1 MVFYERI
8 KDSWN
13 YFVFLQNKNQIT
25 AMNIR
30 LLLIS
35 IALFAK
41 CMLGNIYGQ
50 SVTESGDSVRYW
62 IIEGVKSYRAGE
74 FPKATDLLLKVYDG
88 SRNDSVVC
96 EDVTQIGGMLV
107 AEYAV
112 MLDSLANYNYEY
124 ANYEIAL
131 LFGEKALDVNRV
143 VYGKD
148 SPSYAKSLSLL
159 AKCLYEQAHYTESM
173 ELITEAL
180 NIQEKCM
187 GKKNSDYADYLM
199 VLADN
204 HLDLG
209 IFEQSIKI
217 GEEAISI
224 IEEIEGKSSVSYA
237 KIVGSLADYYYEY
250 GKATKASQLCEYA
263 SHIYEKEGMDYTVEY
278 ATILFIWAKCKSDQ
292 GYDKEAIIFGQKALD
307 VFQKT
312 YGIHHPSRAAALSL
326 LGVCNSNIGNNE
338 KAIRLNLEAINIYK
352 EIYNDE
358 HPIFAI
364 LFLNLSS
371 YYCLIE
377 RYDDAISSCLK
388 CFAILKNSV
397 AADHPYIAILRH
409 NQALIY
415 MDMKEYDNAI
425 FYAIEA
431 LSIYEKGQRKDL
443 RNAFIYSIIAECYSY
458 KGNNIKAIEYG
469 KEALNVL
476 MEVSSMN
483 DFWIANLL
491 DNISH
496 YYSEI
501 GMYQESTQ
509 YIEKASERFKHYCL
523 HNFSEMSNNE
533 RYIIGVLLQQ
543 RFKYYLGFAY
553 RCNLPQ
559 ITSMIYDYYTLF
571 AKGILLNTE
580 INIKELIK
588 ESGDSLLLNKYDEY
602 VSNKE
607 IFNKL
612 ISLPVSER
620 HLNLDSL
627 NNTLQQQEEYF
638 AEKVLKDN
646 DILQLMN
653 ITWNDIQSSL
663 QEDEIAVEFID
674 IPLKNDSVIY
684 AALTIKSE
692 YDEPKMTPLFEYRQ
706 LKSISDTLYYQCE
719 EMADLVWK
727 PLQKEL
733 QGVKNIYFSPSGVL
747 YNIGIEY
754 LPGMDEYNIYRLS
767 STRELVTR
775 KESET
780 GTRAVLYGGL
790 DYYADLDTLN
800 SSRSLARI
808 SETFGEHADVRGL
821 SVRGAQNNLEYT
833 QEEVENI
840 GTELQKGNWTCLL
853 DTMSMGT
860 EESFKSLSG
869 KGINTIHIATHGFY
883 YTQEDADYK
892 GYRFML
898 LDDNR
903 TSAEDKALTRSG
915 LLMSGANHIL
925 EGENL
930 PDNVED
936 GILTA
941 KEIANVD
948 LRGLDL
954 VVLSACQTGLG
965 DISQGEGVFGL
976 QRGFKKAGANSILMS
991 LWEVDDKATQIL
1003 MTQFYKNW
1011 LSGQSKHQSLLSA
1024 QKFLRET
1031 EGGKYNEPK
1040 YWAAFILLDG
1050 LN

>member
-1 MVFYERI
+1 
-8 KDSWN
+8 
-13 YFVFLQNKNQIT
+13 
-25 AMNIR
+25 MNIR
-30 LLLIS
+30 LLLIG

-41 CMLGNIYGQ
+41 CMLGNIYCQ
-50 SVTESGDSVRYW
+50 SVTESGDSVRLW
-62 IIEGVKSYRAGE
+62 IIEGIKSYRAGE

-124 ANYEIAL
+124 ANDEIAL

-209 IFEQSIKI
+209 NFEQSIKI

-237 KIVGSLADYYYEY
+237 KIAGAQANYYYNYE
-250 GKATKASQLCEYA
+250 KITKADQLCEYA
-263 SHIYEKEGMDYTVEY
+263 SHVYEEENLYNTAEY
-278 ATILFIWAKCKSDQ
+278 ANILYVWAKCKSRK
-292 GYDKEAIIFGQKALD
+292 GYDKEAIVIGNKALAI
-307 VFQKT
+307 FKEL
-312 YGIHHPSRAAALSL
+312 YGSNHPSYAALL
-326 LGVCNSNIGNNE
+326 ETIGVFYSNIGNYSE
-338 KAIRLNLEAINIYK
+338 AIRLNTEATNTYK
-352 EIYNDE
+352 EIYKDDHPVFIIQYNNLISYFLQSERYREAIQCGLNTLNILNNANIDDYPRQIYIRKYLADSYRNTGNYDE
-358 HPIFAI
+358 ALNQENAI
-364 LFLNLSS
+364 LSIFENNIED
-371 YYCLIE
+371 YY
-377 RYDDAISSCLK
+377 
-388 CFAILKNSV
+388 
-397 AADHPYIAILRH
+397 DH
-409 NQALIY
+409 ALISTIADCY
-415 MDMKEYDNAI
+415 SDLGDNQKAI
-425 FYAIEA
+425 F
-431 LSIYEKGQRKDL
+431 
-443 RNAFIYSIIAECYSY
+443 
-458 KGNNIKAIEYG
+458 YG
-469 KEALNVL
+469 KEALRLL
-476 MEVSSMN
+476 MEISSEN
-483 DFWIANLL
+483 ELLIADLL
-491 DNISH
+491 YNISY
-496 YYSEI
+496 YYSEM
-501 GMYQESTQ
+501 GLCQEANL
-509 YIEKASERFKHYCL
+509 YVEKAFERFRRYCL
-523 HNFSEMSNNE
+523 RNFFDMSNYQ
-533 RYIIGVLLQQ
+533 RYNIGIIIQQ

-706 LKSISDTLYYQCE
+706 LKSISDTLYYQCRD
-719 EMADLVWK
+719 MTDLVWK
-727 PLQKEL
+727 PLYSEL
-733 QGVKNIYFSPSGVL
+733 QNVKNIYFSPSGAL

-754 LPGMDEYNIYRLS
+754 LPGMEVYNIFRLS
-767 STRELVTR
+767 STRELVNG
-775 KESET
+775 KETDTSKL
-780 GTRAVLYGGL
+780 AVLYGGL
-790 DYYADLDTLN
+790 DYYASLDTITNKQTIL
-800 SSRSLARI
+800 SD
-808 SETFGEHADVRGL
+808 TFIEHADVR
-821 SVRGAQNNLEYT
+821 SMKIRGGKGYLKYTMDEIMQIEKEFSKAQ
-833 QEEVENI
+833 
-840 GTELQKGNWTCLL
+840 WSCLL
-853 DTMSMGT
+853 DTLSIGT
-860 EESFKSLSG
+860 EESFKSLSK
-869 KGINTIHIATHGFY
+869 KGVGCLHIATHGFY
-883 YTQEDADYK
+883 YTNDEVNDI
-892 GYRFML
+892 GYHFL
-898 LDDNR
+898 QLDDR
-903 TSAEDKALTRSG
+903 IASEEDKSLIRSG
-915 LLMSGANHIL
+915 LIMSGANHIL
-925 EGENL
+925 EGEDL

-941 KEIANVD
+941 KEISDVD

-954 VVLSACQTGLG
+954 VVLSACQSGLG
-965 DISQGEGVFGL
+965 DVSQGDGVFGL

-1024 QKFLRET
+1024 QKYLRET

-1040 YWAAFILLDG
+1040 YWAAFILLDA
-1050 LN
+1050 LTAD

>member
-1 MVFYERI
+1 
-8 KDSWN
+8 
-13 YFVFLQNKNQIT
+13 
-25 AMNIR
+25 MNIR
-30 LLLIS
+30 LLLIG

-41 CMLGNIYGQ
+41 CMLGNIYCQ
-50 SVTESGDSVRYW
+50 SVTESGDSVRLW
-62 IIEGVKSYRAGE
+62 IIEGIKSYRAGE

-124 ANYEIAL
+124 ANDEIAL

-187 GKKNSDYADYLM
+187 GKKNSDYADYLI

-204 HLDLG
+204 HKDLG
-209 IFEQSIKI
+209 NFEQSIKI

-250 GKATKASQLCEYA
+250 GKTTKASQLCEYA

-292 GYDKEAIIFGQKALD
+292 GYDKEAIIIGQKALD

-397 AADHPYIAILRH
+397 AADHPYIAMLRH

-443 RNAFIYSIIAECYSY
+443 RNASIYSIIAECYSY

-476 MEVSSMN
+476 MEVSSKN

-553 RCNLPQ
+553 RHNQPQ
-559 ITSMIYDYYTLF
+559 TTSMIYNDYTLF

-580 INIKELIK
+580 INIKDLIE

-646 DILQLMN
+646 DILQLKN

-706 LKSISDTLYYQCE
+706 LKSISDTLYYQCRD
-719 EMADLVWK
+719 MTDLVWK
-727 PLQKEL
+727 PLYSEL
-733 QGVKNIYFSPSGVL
+733 QNVKNIYFSPSGAL

-754 LPGMDEYNIYRLS
+754 LPGMEVYNIFRLS
-767 STRELVTR
+767 STRELVNG
-775 KESET
+775 KETDTSKL
-780 GTRAVLYGGL
+780 AVLYGGL
-790 DYYADLDTLN
+790 DYYASLDTITNKQTIL
-800 SSRSLARI
+800 SD
-808 SETFGEHADVRGL
+808 TFIEHADVR
-821 SVRGAQNNLEYT
+821 SMKIRGGKGYLKYTMDEIMQIEKEFSKAQ
-833 QEEVENI
+833 
-840 GTELQKGNWTCLL
+840 WSCLL
-853 DTMSMGT
+853 DTLSIGT
-860 EESFKSLSG
+860 EESFKSLSK
-869 KGINTIHIATHGFY
+869 KGVGCLHIATHGFY
-883 YTQEDADYK
+883 YTNDEVNDI
-892 GYRFML
+892 GYHFL
-898 LDDNR
+898 QLDDR
-903 TSAEDKALTRSG
+903 IASEEDKSLIRSG
-915 LLMSGANHIL
+915 LIMSGANHIL
-925 EGENL
+925 EGEDL

-941 KEIANVD
+941 KEISDVD

-954 VVLSACQTGLG
+954 VVLSACQSGLG
-965 DISQGEGVFGL
+965 DVSQGDGVFGL

-1024 QKFLRET
+1024 QKYLRKT
-1031 EGGKYNEPK
+1031 EGGKYTEPK

-1050 LN
+1050 IK